1 MKNIKK
7 IANKY
12 IEEVKKSGITV
23 KSAYLFGSYAK
34 GNQNT
39 NSDIDICIISPNF
52 GKDYFEESLK
62 LRYLTNNIDTRI
74 EAVPFSL
81 TDLDDK
87 YSTLATEIKK
97 YGIPITDF

>member
-7 IANKY
+7 VANKY
-12 IEEVKKSGITV
+12 IEEVKKSGIAV

-34 GNQNT
+34 GNPNT
-39 NSDIDICIISPNF
+39 NSDIDICIISSNF
-52 GKDYFEESLK
+52 GQDYFEESLK
-62 LRYLTNNIDTRI
+62 LRYLTNKIDTRI
-74 EAVPFSL
+74 EAIPFSL

-97 YGIPITDF
+97 YGIPLF